1 MLFEEALN
9 IAKASPLLMF
19 TTAILGYFLTY
30 EKTFFNVAN
39 WFFWKYTYKLF
50 NKARYYETNNGR

>member
-30 EKTFFNVAN
+30 EKTFNVVLV
-39 WFFWKYTYKLF
+39 FL
-50 NKARYYETNNGR
+50 EIHL

>member
-9 IAKASPLLMF
+9 ITKASPLLMF

-30 EKTFFNVAN
+30 EKTF
-39 WFFWKYTYKLF
+39 L
-50 NKARYYETNNGR
+50 